1 MIITRTPFRISLC
14 GGGSDIKSFYEK
26 HGGCV
31 LSTTINKYMYITTH
45 PSFDKKTTVLK
56 YSKTETVNEI
66 NEIQHDIFRECLKK
80 EKLEGLEI
88 TSIADFPQGT
98 GLRSSSSFTVGL
110 LKNLKCHK
118 REYISKEDVPAYACD
133 MENNIVHTTNG
144 KQDQYAAFIDCLC
157 DLLNKEEKDK
167 YDNFLDMLY
176 GKFGK
181 SITEKFLKPYNEK
194 LYAVD
199 LKELD
204 VDAMGRFFPYANIKD
219 IINNMKEHK
228 VNSYNNTFLYP
239 KNGAGSF
246 INILYEELDKNK
258 VLLNTSITKIDE
270 DQKIAYL
277 SNGNKVEYEYIINTI
292 LLNKFLLLFNN
303 YNELQKKLSYNKVL
317 VFNLGFNKKS
327 EKFTKEHWLYIPDKN
342 INFYRCDFYNN
353 ILGQEKLSM
362 YIEIGYNKNDNI
374 TKEEIDKQLELTLD
388 NLLKLNIIDENTK
401 LEEYVSIIIDPAYVH
416 INIETTKEIDELKEK
431 LLNNNIY
438 TIGRYGAWIYNSME
452 DSMLKAKE
460 LAEKLQER

>member
-1 MIITRTPFRISLC
+1 MKTKYLIIGAGISGLTFANYIKDNYIIIEKENEVGGYCRTIKKGDFIWDYAGHFFHFNTEEFKNKFLSKISKD
-14 GGGSDIKSFYEK
+14 DIIYNEK
-26 HGGCV
+26 C
-31 LSTTINKYMYITTH
+31 TKIIYK
-45 PSFDKKTTVLK
+45 DK
-56 YSKTETVNEI
+56 I
-66 NEIQHDIFRECLKK
+66 I
-80 EKLEGLEI
+80 
-88 TSIADFPQGT
+88 DFPFQT
-98 GLRSSSSFTVGL
+98 NIHELD
-110 LKNLKCHK
+110 
-118 REYISKEDVPAYACD
+118 KE
-133 MENNIVHTTNG
+133 E
-144 KQDQYAAFIDCLC
+144 FIDCLY
-157 DLLNKEEKDK
+157 DLFNKEEKDK

-176 GKFGK
+176 AKFGK

-258 VLLNTSITKIDE
+258 ILLNTSITKIDE

-292 LLNKFLLLFNN
+292 PLNKFLLLFNN

-342 INFYRCDFYNN
+342 INFYRCGFYNN

-374 TKEEIDKQLELTLD
+374 AKEEIDKQLKLTLN

-401 LEEYVSIIIDPAYVH
+401 LEEYVSIIMDPAYVH
-416 INIETTKEIDELKEK
+416 INTETTKEIDELKEK
-431 LLNNNIY
+431 LSNNNIY